1 MKKLFEQPWIW
12 ALLGILALWILLSI
26 GVGQVNLENL
36 SGIVASAGLLSVV
49 AIGQMMVV
57 TTGNGAIDLSIPSVM
72 TLSAFVVTS
81 VTNGQDARLVL
92 GLVVVAALGVGVGWV
107 NALIV
112 NRLRIPP
119 IIATLAVGYILTTA
133 TLIFNR
139 GFETYNVSPLLAY
152 IASGRVSGVPIILL
166 LAVAL
171 TWATS
176 WLLHTSVYGLK
187 LSAVGQNQRAAYFAG
202 VRVEATRCTAY
213 VLSGLLAALG
223 GVLLSGRV
231 SGAFLEMG
239 NPFLLQSVG
248 AVVVGGSSILG
259 GRGNAVGTL
268 LGSIFLVMIV
278 TTMQV
283 LRVAGGSQDIAQ
295 GMLII
300 LVLAVAT
307 VRTQTVKKA

>member
-92 GLVVVAALGVGVGWV
+92 GLAVVAALGVGVGWV

-202 VRVEATRCTAY
+202 IRVEETRCTAY

-295 GMLII
+295 GILII